1 MAHGIMGAC
10 PLKKHLLALAFPSS
24 LGGGE
29 PRMAHDIMGACPL
42 KKHLPALAFPSS
54 LGGGVGV
61 VGHISS
67 QPFYSPNVSF
77 FQHIPIVTILPK
89 HIHTNIQTPVCRNSQ
104 TTKLHT
110 LMYRDKSNIKPLK
123 IYRKALRNHSTAA
136 EAILWRCLKHSQV
149 GGLKFRRQHSIGNYI
164 MDFYC
169 PSLKLAIELDG
180 NIHNDRAVHEY
191 DEARTRFLE
200 ENGITVIRFDNEHV
214 YHYSGHIIETILTF
228 QQHKTEKP

>member
-1 MAHGIMGAC
+1 MCI
-10 PLKKHLLALAFPSS
+10 KSS
-24 LGGGE
+24 LLGRGRGGGTNKVTT
-29 PRMAHDIMGACPL
+29 AL
-42 KKHLPALAFPSS
+42 LP
-54 LGGGVGV
+54 
-61 VGHISS
+61 
-67 QPFYSPNVSF
+67 PNVSF

-200 ENGITVIRFDNEHV
+200 ENEITVMRFDNEHV